1 MKVILLDNVKKIGQK
16 NQVVEVNDGYA
27 INFLIKNGLAKRA
40 TTQELAKIKSKEA
53 KKEKEKELEE
63 KRNQENYKRL
73 NKQSFSLKAKASEKG
88 HLFAGIHKKEIAKLL
103 NVDEKNILLDKEI
116 KELGEYSVEIQLGK
130 LKAKV
135 NILIKNND

>member
-40 TTQELAKIKSKEA
+40 TPQELAKIKSKEA

>member
-40 TTQELAKIKSKEA
+40 TPQELAKIKSKEA
-53 KKEKEKELEE
+53 KKEKEKALEE
-63 KRNQENYKRL
+63 KKNQENYKRL
-73 NKQSFSLKAKASEKG
+73 NKQSFSLKVKASEKG
-88 HLFAGIHKKEIAKLL
+88 HLFAGIHKKEIAELL

-116 KELGEYSVEIQLGK
+116 KELGEYLIEIQLGK